1 MNWMSIGIELTGKH
15 KKDAEY
21 KGHTNQQKQ
30 SLRTLIQTLEKNHD
44 LLPFGD
50 GYNVIP
56 QSKKLRRSK
65 NPVRNANTIKKN
77 SAGVVAHAS
86 TKGGRQDPGAEVMS
100 ALEESRSNSVSMNS
114 LFENWRGYISESLDP
129 GILEGI
135 VENIES
141 IIEIPV

>member
-15 KKDAEY
+15 KKDPEY

-30 SLRTLIQTLEKNHD
+30 SLRMLIQDLEKDYD

-65 NPVRNANTIKKN
+65 NPVRNVNTLKKN
-77 SAGVVAHAS
+77 MQESWLMPQQKEAG
-86 TKGGRQDPGAEVMS
+86 R
-100 ALEESRSNSVSMNS
+100 
-114 LFENWRGYISESLDP
+114 
-129 GILEGI
+129 ILGLI
-135 VENIES
+135 LCLL
-141 IIEIPV
+141 